1 MLECIFYVFN
11 IHNFLLFK
19 HLLDSNY
26 QGLFDSKTGVEYL
39 EVSGQ
44 AAKSA

>member
-1 MLECIFYVFN
+1 MIFYAFD
-11 IHNFLLFK
+11 IHNHFLLFK

-26 QGLFDSKTGVEYL
+26 QALFDSKTGVEYL

-44 AAKSA
+44 AA